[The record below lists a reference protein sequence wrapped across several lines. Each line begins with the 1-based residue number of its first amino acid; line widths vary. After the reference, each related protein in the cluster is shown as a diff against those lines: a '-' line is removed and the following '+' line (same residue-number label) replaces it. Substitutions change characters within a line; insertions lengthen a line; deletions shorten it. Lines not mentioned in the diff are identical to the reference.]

1 MNSIWNKNI
10 AAFTKRFPSLAQMY
24 SSIIEEINKSE
35 KDTPEQINQLFSFWN
50 IYPAKNNELTADEL
64 FENQKL
70 HLHSAY
76 NPGREAENAF
86 VSQKA
91 KSQLIFIGFG
101 LGYHVIKASQLIK
114 EKQLYQKLILIEEN
128 PLYFFA
134 SLCVLDWTC
143 VFEIENLI
151 LAVGCPLD
159 SITQLIETTGHV
171 NLGNEGLSDSHI
183 FTMPAFT
190 AHSKQYSQNLLT
202 LIERNKTKN
211 QINAAT
217 FKKFGKLWTNN
228 SRKNLL
234 QIKQRGFVSQID
246 KSSFSS
252 DFLLVA
258 AGPSL
263 KNILPHMQEL
273 KKRMIIVC
281 VETALKALLSVGVEP
296 DFIIITDPQYW
307 AFRHISGLSS
317 KSSVMIAPLSVHP
330 AVFRFPCKDVVLCS
344 DLFWISQFF
353 ENRLGS
359 FGDLGAGGSVASS
372 AWNFCYM
379 MGAKNIYLAGLDLS
393 YPSKQTH
400 IKGSSAE
407 QRYYCS
413 NSRLSSQDKMSV
425 ASMYSA
431 NPEYGLSYSK
441 DKVLTDSRMKM
452 FAWWF
457 ESRIASCK
465 DVKTHSLC
473 EQSMQI
479 PAVDFI
485 QAEEAISKTSERNF
499 EFRINKSPV
508 NNFDQLC
515 KEFEKEAHT
524 NPMNLQIQ

>member
-10 AAFTKRFPSLAQMY
+10 AAFTNRFPSLAQMY

-35 KDTPEQINQLFSFWN
+35 KNTLDQLNQLFPFWN
-50 IYPAKNNELTADEL
+50 VYTAKNGQLTADEI

-76 NPGREAENAF
+76 NPLREAENAF
-86 VSQKA
+86 LSQTS
-91 KSQLIFIGFG
+91 KSQIIFIGFG
-101 LGYHVIKASQLIK
+101 LGYHVIKASQLILENK
-114 EKQLYQKLILIEEN
+114 LYEKLIIIEEN
-128 PLYFFA
+128 PVYFFA
-134 SLCVLDWTC
+134 ALCFLDWTQ
-143 VFEIENLI
+143 VFQIENLV

-159 SITQLIETTGHV
+159 SITQLIETTSHV

-183 FTMPAFT
+183 FTLPAFT
-190 AHSKQYSQNLLT
+190 AHSKQYCENLLT

-211 QINAAT
+211 KINAAT

-228 SRKNLL
+228 SIKNLTE
-234 QIKQRGFVSQID
+234 IKQRAFVNQID
-246 KSSFSS
+246 KSGFSS

-263 KNILPHMQEL
+263 KQILPHL
-273 KKRMIIVC
+273 KALKERMIIIC
-281 VETALKALLSVGVEP
+281 VETALKAMLTAGVEP

-307 AFRHISGLSS
+307 AFRHISGLES
-317 KSSVMIAPLSVHP
+317 KTSILIAPLSVHP
-330 AVFRFPCKDVVLCS
+330 AVFRFKCKDVVLCS

-353 ENRLGS
+353 ENKLGS

-407 QRYYCS
+407 QQYYCS
-413 NSRLSSQDKMSV
+413 NNKLTSQDKMSIS
-425 ASMYSA
+425 AMYSA

-441 DKVLTDSRMKM
+441 NKVLTDSRMKM

-457 ESRIASCK
+457 ESRIASCPE
-465 DVKTHSLC
+465 VKSHSLC
-473 EQSMQI
+473 EESMCI
-479 PAVDFI
+479 PGIDFVDV
-485 QAEEAISKTSERNF
+485 ETAIKITPNRKFNLRTKKE
-499 EFRINKSPV
+499 PV
-508 NNFDQLC
+508 TNFDQLIQDFN
-515 KEFEKEAHT
+515 KEPAR
-524 NPMNLQIQ
+524 L